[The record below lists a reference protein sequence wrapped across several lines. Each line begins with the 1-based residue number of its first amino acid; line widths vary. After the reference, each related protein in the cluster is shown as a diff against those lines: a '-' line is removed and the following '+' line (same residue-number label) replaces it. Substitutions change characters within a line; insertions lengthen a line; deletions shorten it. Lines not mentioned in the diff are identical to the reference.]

1 LTNRYWRGKQQSL
14 ASAIGVDLCH
24 PQKRYAEVLT
34 QYLKPG
40 CEWLDVGCGRQIVPQ
55 WALSLDE
62 QKLLA
67 SSARLFVGIDVD
79 ELIAEHPL
87 LTHRVKAFGDRL
99 PFRNSS
105 FDIITANMVM
115 EHVQDPEAFL
125 SEVKRVLRPHGMFL
139 FHTPNYHYYGIRV
152 ASLIP
157 DELKQKIIWVL
168 EKRHAEDVFPTFYRI
183 NTLRDIQIMA
193 SNTGFAV
200 ERLDIEGP
208 YPMFGMLGPAGIVEI
223 LGLKVFSFGTMRRF
237 RSNFIVGLRKAA

>member
-1 LTNRYWRGKQQSL
+1 MRPSDCPSSGRFSL
-14 ASAIGVDLCH
+14 ISKSCLPPAPVCLWVS
-24 PQKRYAEVLT
+24 T
-34 QYLKPG
+34 
-40 CEWLDVGCGRQIVPQ
+40 WMN
-55 WALSLDE
+55 
-62 QKLLA
+62 
-67 SSARLFVGIDVD
+67 
-79 ELIAEHPL
+79 LIAEHPL

-125 SEVKRVLRPHGMFL
+125 REVKRVLRPHGMFL

-157 DELKQKIIWVL
+157 DGLKQKIIWIL

-200 ERLDIEGP
+200 ERLDIAKNHTRC
-208 YPMFGMLGPAGIVEI
+208 LGCWV
-223 LGLKVFSFGTMRRF
+223 
-237 RSNFIVGLRKAA
+237 LRASSKSWG